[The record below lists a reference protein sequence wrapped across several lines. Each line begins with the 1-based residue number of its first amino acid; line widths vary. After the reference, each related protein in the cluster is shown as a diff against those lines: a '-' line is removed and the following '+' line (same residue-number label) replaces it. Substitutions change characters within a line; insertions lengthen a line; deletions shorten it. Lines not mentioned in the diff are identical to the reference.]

1 MKITHTT
8 KEHFYVDP
16 ITRHLYRMKTSYHP
30 AITVAFYL
38 NCLPPD
44 LVQYIPRS
52 TRFDWQHKD
61 KSSYF
66 GYEWFCQNQQ
76 LFQTLKQVSA
86 NKKLLQINRALI
98 RIISIKRFIAN
109 YSASIKNKLLSV
121 TQTILYNIAKTNS
134 VFGLTKT
141 LRFLQLPYSAYLK
154 LKKNARCNLSPLNL
168 CIIKHPAQLLK
179 KEVSV
184 IKHYCSD
191 ARFLHWPLASVYEMI
206 KRDGAAYFSINTFY
220 KYLNLLKLNRPR
232 KLHRRKHHH
241 TGIRANAPLQ
251 IIHAD
256 VTIFRTANNH
266 KNYIHLIQ
274 DNFSRAILQPAVQR
288 NCIAQTTFENLK
300 VVYEKYL
307 HPAGIE
313 NCQLLS
319 DDGSENY
326 GPVKTFIENSQF
338 PFIQHMVA
346 QRDIDFSNSM
356 IEAAN
361 KQLKYRFLYHH
372 HIADY
377 DALVKYVEQS
387 VNDYNNRP
395 HHVLH
400 GLTPLEVLQ
409 GKIPNP
415 HAYTEQTQQSKANRL
430 IENKKIKCCYHSF

>member
-1 MKITHTT
+1 VLLFFSCCVALLDVRTFTQ
-8 KEHFYVDP
+8 
-16 ITRHLYRMKTSYHP
+16 LMKTSYHP

-61 KSSYF
+61 KSTYF

-76 LFQTLKQVSA
+76 LFQTLKQVSS
-86 NKKLLQINRALI
+86 NKKLLLINKALI
-98 RIISIKRFIAN
+98 RIIAIKRFITN
-109 YSASIKNKLLSV
+109 YISCLRENRLTV
-121 TQTILYNIAKTNS
+121 TQTVIANIAKVTAI
-134 VFGLTKT
+134 FGLTKT
-141 LRFLQLPYSAYLK
+141 LRFIQIPYSAYLK
-154 LKKNARCNLSPLNL
+154 LKRVARCNLSPLHL
-168 CIIKHPAQLLK
+168 CMVKHPTQLIK
-179 KEVSV
+179 KEVAV
-184 IKHYCSD
+184 IKQYCTD
-191 ARFLHWPLASVYEMI
+191 TRFLHWPLSSVYEMI
-206 KRDGAAYFSINTFY
+206 KREGAAYFNVSTFY
-220 KYLNLLKLNRPR
+220 KYVNLLNLKRSRAANR
-232 KLHRRKHHH
+232 RRHHH
-241 TGIRANAPLQ
+241 TGIRASAPLQ

-256 VTIFRTANNH
+256 VTIFRTADNH

-288 NCIAQTTFENLK
+288 NCTAQTTFENLNS
-300 VVYEKYL
+300 VYEKYL
-307 HPAGIE
+307 HPADME
-313 NCQLLS
+313 DCLLIS

-326 GPVKTFIENSQF
+326 GPVKAFIENSQY
-338 PFIQHMVA
+338 PIIQHLIA
-346 QRDIDFSNSM
+346 QRDIEFSNSM

-400 GLTPLEVLQ
+400 GLTPFEVLQ
-409 GKIPNP
+409 GQIPNP
-415 HAYTEQTQQSKANRL
+415 QAYAEQTQQSKANRL